1 MVMWDGSRLPT
12 LRKSNKISTPCFI
25 GVLFCFLCS
34 IIVGCESEY
43 STPSSLSALSFSA
56 DTLSFDSLF
65 VGDQSENLV
74 LRLYNRSKDNVLID
88 QILLEGGENAH
99 FSINIDGVSSP
110 SLMNVQLAAKDS
122 LFIFVNFFCNHTMLE
137 NSMEVTDRITLR
149 VGSMTKSAILSA
161 HVMNVN
167 VLDNVTISRNTSLT
181 SNIPYRIY
189 GELNIPEG
197 TTLTIAPSAELYMA
211 PKSRI
216 EVYGNLIA
224 EGTMDEPITIHSDR
238 LSSFYDD
245 VPSQWDWICINKSAH
260 ASLKNVEISNA
271 RNAIQ
276 VDSTASLWLNS
287 CILRDAGASMVY
299 SNHGDIHVYNSLM
312 YNSGGALLEAHGGD
326 VECIHSTLSNHFSW
340 DYRKVS
346 AVRLLPST
354 DSSYGNLLLANSII
368 EGNQRNELECEAE
381 SLLVDHCAITTEN
394 IKSIANDSR
403 FVEVI
408 STGNIK
414 FKDVKK
420 HNYHLTEG
428 SDALNKAN
436 PSYVNDCPVDLDG
449 NSRNISTPTIGAYE
463 CPIEQQ
469 IADHEK

>member
-1 MVMWDGSRLPT
+1 MWDGSRLPT

-25 GVLFCFLCS
+25 GVFFYFLCS

-43 STPSSLSALSFSA
+43 STPSSLSALEFST

-74 LRLYNRSKDNVLID
+74 LRLYNRSKDNLLID

-99 FSINIDGVSSP
+99 YSINIDGISSP

-122 LFIFVNFFCNHTMLE
+122 LYIFVNFFCNHTMLE
-137 NSMEVTDRITLR
+137 NTMEVTDRVTLR

-287 CILRDAGASMVY
+287 CILRDAGTSMLY

-449 NSRNISTPTIGAYE
+449 NNRNFSTPTIGAYE
-463 CPIEQQ
+463 CPTEQP
-469 IADHEK
+469 ITDHEK